1 MNILLTAILT
11 VLGWLAMWY
20 RSRRRMLKLIEK
32 IPGPWALPLL
42 GNVIELNV
50 DHDEL
55 FQRLMGMQLFWG
67 RNEGINKAWLGTTP
81 YVFLSKASTVEPI
94 LGSSRHLAKSKDY
107 RFLQPWLGTG
117 LLTSSGKVDRRPEN
131 NSKSLLNVRS
141 QISVPSFPGKKW
153 HSRRKILTPTFH
165 FKILQDFVDIFS
177 EQTEILVEKM
187 SKEAGK
193 GSFNIFPYIT
203 HCALDIICETAM
215 GRRVYAQDDSESV
228 YVKAVYEMGG
238 IVQTR
243 QATLWYHPDWLFR
256 LTSFYKKHQNNLKIL
271 HKFSMKVISER
282 RQVIED
288 RLAEIEYDKEQCVNK
303 KLAFLDLL
311 IEASRGGTLL
321 SDEDIREEVDTFMF
335 EGHDTTSSAM
345 SWTLF
350 LLGCHSEIQ
359 EKVVAELEEIFGE
372 GNSERRPSMQDLHA
386 MKYLERCIKEALRLY
401 PSVPLLARQVSVDT
415 KIGKYVV
422 PRGTTAIIAVPMLH
436 RDSKVFPNPEC
447 FDPDRF
453 LPENMI
459 GRHPYAYLP
468 FSAGPRNCIGQKYA
482 ILEEKAV
489 LSGVLRKY
497 KIEAACRR
505 EDIIVSGELVTRA
518 KHGLV
523 VKITARKKI

>member
-1 MNILLTAILT
+1 MNIFLVLILT
-11 VLGWLAMWY
+11 VIGWLVIWY
-20 RSRRRMLKLIEK
+20 RSRRRMVKLIEK
-32 IPGPWALPLL
+32 IPGPLALPLL

-55 FQRLMGMQLFWG
+55 FQRLMGMRLFWG
-67 RNEGINKAWLGTTP
+67 PNDGINKAWLGTTP
-81 YVFLSKASTVEPI
+81 YVFLSKASSVEPI
-94 LGSSRHLAKSKDY
+94 LGSSRHLGKSRDY
-107 RFLQPWLGTG
+107 RFLHPWLGTG
-117 LLTSSGKVDRRPEN
+117 LLTSS
-131 NSKSLLNVRS
+131 
-141 QISVPSFPGKKW
+141 GKKW

-165 FKILQDFVDIFS
+165 FKILEDFVDIFS
-177 EQTEILVEKM
+177 EQTEILLEKM
-187 SKEAGK
+187 AKEVGRD
-193 GSFNIFPYIT
+193 SFNIFPYIT

-215 GRRVYAQDDSESV
+215 GRRIYAQDDRESV

-243 QATLWYHPDWLFR
+243 QATLWYHPDCLFR
-256 LTSFYKKHQNNLKIL
+256 LTSCYKKHENCVKIL
-271 HKFSMKVISER
+271 HEFSMKVISER

-288 RLAEIEYDKEQCVNK
+288 RLAEIEYKEEQYGTK

-359 EKVVAELEEIFGE
+359 EKVVAELEEIFSQGD
-372 GNSERRPSMQDLHA
+372 SDRRPTMRDLNS

-401 PSVPLLARQVSVDT
+401 PSVPLLARQVSEDT
-415 KIGKYVV
+415 QIGKYVV
-422 PRGTTAIIAVPMLH
+422 PRGTTAIIVVPMLH
-436 RDSKVFPNPEC
+436 RDSNVFPNPEC

-453 LPENMI
+453 LAENMI
-459 GRHPYAYLP
+459 GRHPYAYIP

-497 KIEAACRR
+497 KIEATCRR

-518 KHGLV
+518 KDGLE
-523 VKITARKKI
+523 VKITPRTKV

>member
-117 LLTSSGKVDRRPEN
+117 LLTSS
-131 NSKSLLNVRS
+131 
-141 QISVPSFPGKKW
+141 GKKW